1 MEKKANLKDKVYST
15 LRGKI
20 LSFEMKPGE
29 KILESGVAQDLGVS
43 RTPIREA
50 LNKLEQ
56 EGLIR
61 VLPNKGYF
69 VSDVTTKEIEELYE
83 IRETLEVLAI
93 RGAVRNAGPD
103 DWARLEQLLLS
114 RDGKEENGT
123 KETETELFM
132 ESHRFHEELV
142 RISGNQTL
150 EQILNTVSVKINRL
164 GWMNVFF
171 VDRSI
176 SSHGE
181 HMEILQ
187 LLKEGKADEA
197 VAANQRH
204 IEHSKE
210 SILALLHRKRDL
222 FYIS

>member
-1 MEKKANLKDKVYST
+1 MEKRANLKGKVYSA
-15 LRGKI
+15 LRTRI
-20 LSFEMKPGE
+20 LSFELKPGE
-29 KILESGVAQDLGVS
+29 KILESDVAQNLGVS

-61 VLPNKGYF
+61 MLPNKGYF

-83 IRETLEVLAI
+83 IREALEVLAI
-93 RGAVRNAGPD
+93 RGAARNATAG
-103 DWARLEQLLLS
+103 DWNRLEQLLLS
-114 RDGKEENGT
+114 QEGNDENGT
-123 KETETELFM
+123 KPTFM
-132 ESHRFHEELV
+132 DAHRFHEELI

-150 EQILNTVSVKINRL
+150 EQILKTVSVKINRL

-171 VDRSI
+171 VDRAT
-176 SSHGE
+176 SSYGE
-181 HMEILQ
+181 HLEILQ
-187 LLKEGKADEA
+187 LLKEGKTDEA

-210 SILALLHRKRDL
+210 SILSLLNTKKNL